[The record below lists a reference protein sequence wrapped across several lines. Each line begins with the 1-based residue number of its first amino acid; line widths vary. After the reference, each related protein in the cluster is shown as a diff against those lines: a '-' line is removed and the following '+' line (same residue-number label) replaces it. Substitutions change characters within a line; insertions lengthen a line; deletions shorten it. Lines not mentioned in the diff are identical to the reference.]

1 LLTLFFQQA
10 QSQSQT
16 QSLELE
22 SLQAEVLAA
31 EEAVVVA
38 KAALDE
44 AMEEEAEIQMKVG
57 QVRSLYEDAKT
68 ELDALDDSIE
78 KFSSKVVDLKHD
90 RSDLVKSASAAT
102 LEAKK
107 LAVSISRILKERA
120 GAERL
125 VNTML
130 KKYAWIESE
139 KSAFGVRGGDYD
151 FEETD
156 PNEVGKQLKDLKGEQ
171 ESLVSPDP
179 PHHLVDNASPFSHL
193 VFHSSGKEN
202 Q

>member
-1 LLTLFFQQA
+1 M
-10 QSQSQT
+10 
-16 QSLELE
+16 
-22 SLQAEVLAA
+22 LAA
-31 EEAVVVA
+31 EEAVLVA
-38 KAALDE
+38 KVALDE
-44 AMEEEAEIQMKVG
+44 AVEEEAEIQMKVG
-57 QVRSLYEDAKT
+57 QVRSLYEDAKA
-68 ELDALDDSIE
+68 ELDALDDRIE
-78 KFSSKVVDLKHD
+78 KFSSKVVELKHD
-90 RSDLVKSASAAT
+90 RSDLAKSASAAT

-107 LAVSISRILKERA
+107 LAVSISRIHKERA

-171 ESLVSPDP
+171 ESLVSHDP
-179 PHHLVDNASPFSHL
+179 PHLLDDSASSFISPTFAFFRQRKSIRRL
-193 VFHSSGKEN
+193 WG
-202 Q
+202 

>member
-1 LLTLFFQQA
+1 
-10 QSQSQT
+10 
-16 QSLELE
+16 
-22 SLQAEVLAA
+22 
-31 EEAVVVA
+31 
-38 KAALDE
+38 
-44 AMEEEAEIQMKVG
+44 MEEEAEIQMKVG
-57 QVRSLYEDAKT
+57 QVRSLYEDAKA
-68 ELDALDDSIE
+68 ELDALDDRIE
-78 KFSSKVVDLKHD
+78 KFSSKVVDLKHA
-90 RSDLVKSASAAT
+90 RSDLAKSASAAT

-107 LAVSISRILKERA
+107 LAVSISRIHKERA

-171 ESLVSPDP
+171 ESLVSSDP
-179 PHHLVDNASPFSHL
+179 LNFSSTKLVHYSPTFA
-193 VFHSSGKEN
+193 FHRQRKSIRRLWG
-202 Q
+202 